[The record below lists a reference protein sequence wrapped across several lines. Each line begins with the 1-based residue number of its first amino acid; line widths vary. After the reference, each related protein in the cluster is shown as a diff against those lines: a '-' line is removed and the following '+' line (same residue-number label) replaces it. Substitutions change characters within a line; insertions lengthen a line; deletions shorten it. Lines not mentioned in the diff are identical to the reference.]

1 MTDDASVADYV
12 RARRAEIDTALA
24 AALPDAPQCPPP
36 VGDAMRYS
44 LTAGGKRLRP
54 VLCLAS
60 ADAVGGDRTAARG
73 HT

>member
-1 MTDDASVADYV
+1 MTFPEYLD
-12 RARRAEIDTALA
+12 ARRAEIDLALTAV
-24 AALPDAPQCPPP
+24 LPPAPACPPI

-60 ADAVGGDRTAARG
+60 T
-73 HT
+73 